1 MSLLQAAYVL
11 FTHPLRDIGTVALIV
26 ALLLAA
32 AFWPG
37 WTEAKWRTVTVC
49 CFLYALPLWA
59 WLNARAAWGR
69 FNRAIGRRP

>member
-37 WTEAKWRTVTVC
+37 WTEAKWRAVTAAA
-49 CFLYALPLWA
+49 FLYSLPLYA
-59 WLNARAAWGR
+59 YELGAKAL
-69 FNRAIGRRP
+69 GRRRP